1 MKETTAW
8 KKLEEYFSKKSMMEI
23 LGVDRDENAH
33 SKFLAW
39 LFEKPEAL
47 SLLLAFIKSENKKD
61 KVPIIEN
68 DSKIVSITEDFFI
81 DNNEKR
87 RVDILIKVYPK
98 ENELP
103 YYIVIENK
111 VYSDE
116 HTNQLCAYYNYYSQK
131 YNDRV
136 LFLFLTLPEQLR
148 LPKQKATKSDCKEFI
163 PITYQ
168 DIMSNVLDKMDKDEM
183 MQDYVKCLGLSYWQE
198 RNVMAYSKDFS
209 NLLNAFWKDNMGL
222 IKRFSK
228 VDECYTEELKE
239 IWSKHSVFLKTIIK
253 VLAEMPRD
261 MCYDIN
267 DDDYNCIYSLNEV
280 VNGKDFTHYIIFE
293 SNGVESKPL
302 GKNELIFA
310 LVSKYIEKNQTT
322 FEQLQRVFPE
332 TWRMR
337 PNSKSGTLTNQIV
350 INKKRYDEDIKEMSK
365 NDWKELE
372 AMNGV
377 YVLQTLWDGKE
388 LMRRVIEKVKEI
400 EELKDLTIIE
410 KDDISSLQSRLKNK
424 LFDANK
430 KSSHFN

>member
-47 SLLLAFIKSENKKD
+47 SLLLAFIKSEKKKD
-61 KVPIIEN
+61 NVPSIGN

-116 HTNQLCAYYNYYSQK
+116 HTNQLCAYFNHYSKK
-131 YNDRV
+131 YKNRV
-136 LFLFLTLPEQLR
+136 LFLFLTLPDQVR
-148 LPKQKATKSDCKEFI
+148 LPRQKSTKSLCEQFI

-168 DIMSNVLDKMDKDEM
+168 DIMSNVLDKMVKDDLI
-183 MQDYVKCLGLSYWQE
+183 QDYVKCLGLSYWQE

-209 NLLNAFWKDNMGL
+209 NLLNAFWKDNMAL
-222 IKRFSK
+222 IKSFSK

-239 IWSKHSVFLKTIIK
+239 IWNKHTIFLKTVIK
-253 VLAEMPRD
+253 ALAGMQRNMFD
-261 MCYDIN
+261 DIN
-267 DDDYNCIYSLNEV
+267 DDDKNYINSLNEV
-280 VNGKDFTHYIIFE
+280 VNGKDFTQYIIID
-293 SNGVESKPL
+293 SCGVGSKPL
-302 GKNELIFA
+302 GKNELIYA
-310 LVSKYIEKNQTT
+310 LVSKYVERTETT
-322 FEQLQRVFPE
+322 FGQLQKVFPE

-337 PNSKSGTLTNQIV
+337 PNSRLGTLTNQIV
-350 INKKRYDEDIKEMSK
+350 INKQRYDEDVNEKSK
-365 NDWKELE
+365 SDWEELKD
-372 AMNGV
+372 MNGV
-377 YVLQTLWDGKE
+377 YVLQTLWDGRE
-388 LMRRVIEKVKEI
+388 LMRKVIEKVKEI
-400 EELKDLTIIE
+400 EELKDLKIIE
-410 KDDISSLQSRLKNK
+410 QEDIRSLQSKLKKK

-430 KSSHFN
+430 KSSHFG